1 MSVSSSLPVTHIRPG
16 ARAVSFTLNE
26 VWQAREL
33 LYFLVWRDIKVRYK
47 QTVLGIGWSVLQPF
61 LAMVVFTI
69 FFGRLAKMPSD
80 GVPYPLFSLA
90 ALVPWTYFAAAALER
105 LDVARRQSASAGEG
119 VFPARARA
127 ACSRVDAGGGSRGRR
142 SRCCSVL
149 MAWYHVMPTA
159 AALLLPLYVAL
170 GVSTAFAVTLWT
182 SALSVRYRDA
192 RYVLPFIIQIW
203 LFVTP
208 VAYPASLVPERWRLL
223 YALNP
228 MASRRR
234 RLQERAAGNGRS
246 RLDGRRRS
254 RRVAAALASARR
266 TSGPSKDRLW
276 ISPDVRRRDSHPRP
290 WQALRH
296 RRARRTAR
304 HAARSD
310 RGGGDA
316 PVPPPCAR
324 RFRASRR
331 RFWALKDVT
340 HEIHAWRRGRRHRRQ
355 WRGQVDAAE
364 DAVADHHAHRR
375 RSRHLRPRRI
385 AARGRHRFSSR
396 PHRPRE
402 HLPQRRDP
410 RHAQGRDRAEVRRD
424 RRASRRSRSSSTRR

>member
-16 ARAVSFTLNE
+16 AHAVSFTLKE

-33 LYFLVWRDIKVRYK
+33 LYFLVWRDVKVRYK

-90 ALVPWTYFAAAALER
+90 ALVPWTYFAAAALNGSTS
-105 LDVARRQSASAGEG
+105 LVGNQHLLAK
-119 VFPARARA
+119 VYFPRVLVPLA
-127 ACSRVDAGGGSRGRR
+127 AVLMPVVDLAVSFTMLL
-142 SRCCSVL
+142 VL

-182 SALSVRYRDA
+182 SGLSVRYRDA

-228 MASRRR
+228 MASVVEGFRSA
-234 RLQERAAGNGRS
+234 LLGTAGPGS
-246 RLDGRRRS
+246 MVVVAVVV
-254 RRVAAALASARR
+254 VAAALASGA
-266 TSGPSKDRLW
+266 TYF
-276 ISPDVRRRDSHPRP
+276 
-290 WQALRH
+290 
-296 RRARRTAR
+296 
-304 HAARSD
+304 RSVE
-310 RGGGDA
+310 G
-316 PVPPPCAR
+316 
-324 RFRASRR
+324 S
-331 RFWALKDVT
+331 
-340 HEIHAWRRGRRHRRQ
+340 I
-355 WRGQVDAAE
+355 VDLA
-364 DAVADHHAHRR
+364 
-375 RSRHLRPRRI
+375 
-385 AARGRHRFSSR
+385 
-396 PHRPRE
+396 
-402 HLPQRRDP
+402 
-410 RHAQGRDRAEVRRD
+410 
-424 RRASRRSRSSSTRR
+424 